1 MDGFVLVLL
10 DRTRDKVRVE
20 DESIARGNPV
30 PSMPLASSDP
40 HEDISI
46 NVLGPWIVIW
56 PMDLLYHGGIL
67 TEAAVDDEVL
77 YASGS
82 SSEL

>member
-46 NVLGPWIVIW
+46 NVLGP
-56 PMDLLYHGGIL
+56 
-67 TEAAVDDEVL
+67 
-77 YASGS
+77 
-82 SSEL
+82 